1 VHGIDRLVA
10 AFHDDLVEMPN
21 EQICEA
27 IQVRLMAA
35 HPCVIPNGLN
45 FRGAQWLLA
54 IGARLELA
62 HVGGLAL
69 EPKWLIPCVDER
81 VVAPSLG
88 LRASGPRRVRS
99 IGACAMFRM
108 L

>member
-1 VHGIDRLVA
+1 
-10 AFHDDLVEMPN
+10 MPN

-88 LRASGPRRVRS
+88 LRPQRAAAVTAAVAAVRAKGPPYPTRCA
-99 IGACAMFRM
+99 IGHRDSE
-108 L
+108 